1 MTVSKMAALGAL
13 MLACIL
19 LVWMVV
25 GSREPATETQGV
37 AAAVKGQT
45 YEDAGLGFA
54 FEFPA
59 DWVKTD
65 TPELGADAT
74 FLGPRRSDLTMSLDI
89 RSDDTPTALGVYVD
103 RSIKKVLPEYRTD
116 FRLLEEPTMMEGTV
130 SAMKMAYSYREGA
143 FDLTNVQ
150 AVYALPNRKI
160 ILSFCLLSEHY
171 EKLKPVV
178 ENTFKSFRQL
188 R

>member
-25 GSREPATETQGV
+25 GSRKPATETQGV
-37 AAAVKGQT
+37 AAAVKGET
-45 YEDAGLGFA
+45 YEDTGLGFA

-59 DWVKTD
+59 DWVKSD

-74 FLGPRRSDLTMSLDI
+74 FLGPRRGDFTMSLDI
-89 RSDDTPTALGVYVD
+89 RSDDTPTALDVYVD
-103 RSIKKVLPEYRTD
+103 RSIKKVLPEYRTN
-116 FRLLEEPTMMEGTV
+116 FRLLEEPTMMEGAV
-130 SAMKMAYSYREGA
+130 SATKMAYSYREGA

-178 ENTFKSFRQL
+178 ENTLKSFRQL